1 MNKNKK
7 IILLTQI
14 IFYGALWGFLEATL
28 GYALHWIPTL
38 IAGTIM
44 FPIASVILLRA
55 YNKTNSK
62 KALLYIGL
70 VATTIKSVDLL
81 LPSYTV
87 FNTIN
92 PMVSIVLESLLVF
105 VVVFL
110 FTSEKVT
117 NKIAAAQIASIGW
130 RVGYI
135 TYMAAQWAFTGFVAY
150 MISSFVEV
158 LEFVVIMGVLSGLM
172 TTGLIYLDQS
182 LKFKFNFKLDA
193 KPIFAASLL
202 IIATLATYLL

>member
-1 MNKNKK
+1 MENKK
-7 IILLTQI
+7 IKLFTQI

-62 KALLYIGL
+62 KALLWIGM
-70 VATTIKSVDLL
+70 VAAAIKSVDLL

-87 FNTIN
+87 FKTIN

-105 VVVFL
+105 AVVML
-110 FTSEKVT
+110 FTSERVT
-117 NKIAAAQIASIGW
+117 NKIAAAQLASIGW
-130 RVGYI
+130 RTGYVI
-135 TYMAAQWAFTGFVAY
+135 YMGAQWALTGFVAY
-150 MISSFVEV
+150 TIASWVNVF
-158 LEFVVIMGVLSGLM
+158 EFVIFTGVLSGLLA
-172 TTGLIYLDQS
+172 TGLIYIDQTAN
-182 LKFKFNFKLDA
+182 LKFKFDTR
-193 KPIFAASLL
+193 PVFAAGLL
-202 IIATLATYLL
+202 LAAVLTTFML

>member
-1 MNKNKK
+1 MENKK
-7 IILLTQI
+7 IKLLTQI

-62 KALLYIGL
+62 KALLWIGV
-70 VATTIKSVDLL
+70 VAAAIKSVDLF

-87 FNTIN
+87 FKTIN
-92 PMVSIVLESLLVF
+92 PMVSIVLEALLVF
-105 VVVFL
+105 AVVML

-117 NKIAAAQIASIGW
+117 NKVAAAQIASISW
-130 RVGYI
+130 RAGYVV
-135 TYMAAQWAFTGFVAY
+135 YMTAQWAITGFVAY
-150 MISSFVEV
+150 SIASFANIF
-158 LEFVVIMGVLSGLM
+158 EFVIFSGALSGLLA
-172 TTGLIYLDQS
+172 TGLIYLDES
-182 LKFKFNFKLDA
+182 ANLKFKFDSR
-193 KPIFAASLL
+193 PVFAAGLL
-202 IIATLATYLL
+202 IAAIITTVIL

>member
-1 MNKNKK
+1 MENKK
-7 IILLTQI
+7 IKLLTQI
-14 IFYGALWGFLEATL
+14 IFYGSLWGLLEATL
-28 GYALHWIPTL
+28 GYTLHWIPTL

-62 KALLYIGL
+62 AAILYIGL
-70 VATTIKSVDLL
+70 VAATIKSVDLF

-87 FNTIN
+87 FKTIN

-105 VVVFL
+105 AVVML
-110 FTSEKVT
+110 FTSEKTT

-135 TYMAAQWAFTGFVAY
+135 AYMTAQLVFTGYVAY
-150 MISSFVEV
+150 MITSPVAI
-158 LEFVVIMGVLSGLM
+158 LEFVILSGVLSGLM
-172 TTGLIYLDQS
+172 ATAFIYLDSS
-182 LKFKFNFKLDA
+182 LNYRFKFDV
-193 KPIFAASLL
+193 KPVFAAGLLL
-202 IIATLATYLL
+202 IATVATFIL